1 MKSAAR
7 VMKPSI
13 ARAPLSG
20 PMWMDS
26 SLNEGCLQSASAP
39 PSRRSTGTCPT
50 TNPPRARVSTSYA
63 SMKEP
68 SPVTRRFPMRK
79 VSQKLDADHSRS
91 WRARR
96 AWPSSRSCTQRS
108 SAAAMPLAATRVY
121 ASRRGCQNQVPSMSR
136 PVSTRVPTVS
146 GPPPPPQP
154 ASDSAAAI
162 ANRVRARMRS
172 KRTPRALRPLAA
184 PADACRTIEFGCSG
198 PAAPA
203 DKKNKR
209 WFRPIGWLTSTPPPP
224 FSRALRVLPGRTSKR
239 GSTDYL
245 PGIIGSSVRLAN
257 GLWTFPDATGYARRS
272 AHTNRHGAAG
282 RHGMRGR
289 LFS

>member
-1 MKSAAR
+1 
-7 VMKPSI
+7 
-13 ARAPLSG
+13 
-20 PMWMDS
+20 
-26 SLNEGCLQSASAP
+26 
-39 PSRRSTGTCPT
+39 
-50 TNPPRARVSTSYA
+50 
-63 SMKEP
+63 
-68 SPVTRRFPMRK
+68 
-79 VSQKLDADHSRS
+79 
-91 WRARR
+91 
-96 AWPSSRSCTQRS
+96 
-108 SAAAMPLAATRVY
+108 MPLAATRVY

-209 WFRPIGWLTSTPPPP
+209 RFG
-224 FSRALRVLPGRTSKR
+224 
-239 GSTDYL
+239 
-245 PGIIGSSVRLAN
+245 
-257 GLWTFPDATGYARRS
+257 
-272 AHTNRHGAAG
+272 
-282 RHGMRGR
+282 
-289 LFS
+289 